1 MIYQRRADT
10 IEAHQVAAVADAALV
25 TGWTPEPAEGLAWAV
40 RAADGRTVAG
50 LAGDYLVSVG
60 DSWRVIPAA
69 EFEAVWMLPPADWD
83 AELAQIT
90 DALLGVAD
98 AITQMGAATT
108 ILGLR
113 KPLLEVLPRLSVLG
127 EAMAAILTTY
137 RRTT

>member
-10 IEAHQVAAVADAALV
+10 IEAHRVAAVADAALA
-25 TGWTPEPAEGLAWAV
+25 TGWSPVEADGWAV
-40 RAADGRTVAG
+40 VSTDGLRLSGA
-50 LAGDYLVSVG
+50 LGDYLVAAG
-60 DSWRVIPAA
+60 TSWRVIPAA
-69 EFEAVWMLPPADWD
+69 EFEAVRMLPPADWD

-90 DALLGVAD
+90 DALSGVAD

-127 EAMAAILTTY
+127 EALSAILSTY
-137 RRTT
+137 RRAT

>member
-1 MIYQRRADT
+1 MIYQRRAET
-10 IEAHQVAAVADAALV
+10 TEAWPIADAATATEV

-113 KPLLEVLPRLSVLG
+113 EPLLGVLPRLSVLG

>member
-10 IEAHQVAAVADAALV
+10 ITAHQITTVEDAVLV
-25 TGWTPEPAEGLAWAV
+25 TGWTPVEADGWAV
-40 RAADGRTVAG
+40 ASADGLLLSG
-50 LAGDYLVSVG
+50 EFGDYLVPAGS
-60 DSWRVIPAA
+60 SWRVIPAA

-98 AITQMGAATT
+98 AITQMGAAST

-137 RRTT
+137 RRSA